1 MYRTQ
6 ETHTIQASNQ
16 QPQNIENFSTKLI
29 VLITLNCSRTISNL
43 PNSKRK
49 KLLFKGSY
57 VNIQLSYKII
67 TREMRDATRGINY
80 RELHRRRV

>member
-49 KLLFKGSY
+49 KLIFKGSY
-57 VNIQLSYKII
+57 VNKII
-67 TREMRDATRGINY
+67 TREMREATRGINY